1 MVYSFKDFKTSKK
14 ALEPHYFVVG
24 NPIGHSLSPLMHQTA
39 LDYHEIAANYFAL
52 ELQHQELTEF
62 ITWMNRDEFM
72 GCNITIPYKNY
83 FIDVVDHVDDFA
95 REIGVINTVAKSEYS
110 LIGHNTDVYGFLSPL
125 HEYTDDLE
133 GGRAVVFGTGG
144 AANAVLAGLE
154 EVGIEEVIFVSRN
167 PSLAKMNS
175 RFLWTKTVDYNQW
188 QSYVEEAS
196 LIVNTTPLGMNPKT
210 DQSPVSDEDFDLLKD
225 KICYDLVYN
234 PLTTKFLKKAEESG
248 AKIINGL
255 EMLMMQGNRSFEIW
269 TGKSFPFD
277 EVKSKL
283 IKELNN

>member
-1 MVYSFKDFKTSKK
+1 
-14 ALEPHYFVVG
+14 
-24 NPIGHSLSPLMHQTA
+24 
-39 LDYHEIAANYFAL
+39 
-52 ELQHQELTEF
+52 
-62 ITWMNRDEFM
+62 
-72 GCNITIPYKNY
+72 
-83 FIDVVDHVDDFA
+83 
-95 REIGVINTVAKSEYS
+95 
-110 LIGHNTDVYGFLSPL
+110 
-125 HEYTDDLE
+125 
-133 GGRAVVFGTGG
+133 
-144 AANAVLAGLE
+144 
-154 EVGIEEVIFVSRN
+154 VGIEEVIFVSRN

-277 EVKSKL
+277 EVQHKL
-283 IKELNN
+283 IKELNV